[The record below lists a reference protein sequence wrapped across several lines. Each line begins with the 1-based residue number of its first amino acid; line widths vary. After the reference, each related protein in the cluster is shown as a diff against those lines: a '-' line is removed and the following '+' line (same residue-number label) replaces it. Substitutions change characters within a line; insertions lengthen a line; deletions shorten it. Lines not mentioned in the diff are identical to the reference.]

1 MAKIIIDNHKF
12 DYNLG
17 CQLLKLRY
25 GNQCP
30 FPELEDIWEAIK
42 PLSFSEISTLENI
55 EERRIGINCLGIER
69 LVKEIYP
76 TLIDT
81 QTIKKTTTWVDEN
94 GELIN
99 HQFADTYELF
109 KVSGELLG
117 QGVKNRWDKIED
129 SYYIRCK
136 DTSTD
141 REYLIW
147 IEPKS
152 VIQTNTNQAWVL
164 YDTDFTKLNAIACI
178 AWTIQTDVP
187 MGNIEKILRQGDCI
201 LIKPMGEYEPLTT
214 PRHLTEK
221 EYRTLLVAES

>member
-12 DYNLG
+12 DYNVG

-25 GNQCP
+25 GNKCP
-30 FPELEDIWEAIK
+30 FSELDDIWEDIK
-42 PLSFSEISTLENI
+42 PLTFSEISMFENI

-69 LVKEIYP
+69 LVNEIYP
-76 TLIDT
+76 TLVDT
-81 QTIKKTTTWVDEN
+81 QTIEKTTTWVDDN
-94 GELIN
+94 GELIKHN
-99 HQFADTYELF
+99 FADTYELF

-117 QGVKNRWDKIED
+117 KGFKNSWEKLDD
-129 SYYIRCK
+129 AYYIRCK

-147 IEPKS
+147 IEPKR
-152 VIQTNTNQAWVL
+152 VMATNTQRSWWHEQ
-164 YDTDFTKLNAIACI
+164 DFKNLNSIACI

-187 MGNIEKILRQGDCI
+187 KGNIEKILRQGDCI
-201 LIKPMGEYEPLTT
+201 LIKPMGKYEPLTT
-214 PRHLTEK
+214 PRHLTED